1 MKADNT
7 KLEQELM
14 ASRKEND
21 LKTKQIAKLMVDYSK
36 EELLK
41 VQNTTTIKEE
51 EKLKHIKTPS
61 HLSATSAI
69 ILVRL
74 NRRLMDTLSL
84 NI

>member
-51 EKLKHIKTPS
+51 K
-61 HLSATSAI
+61 
-69 ILVRL
+69 
-74 NRRLMDTLSL
+74 N
-84 NI
+84 